1 MNTISSFHSSAGLGI
16 GSNIDEGR
24 WVAYIRQALEEELE
38 EETQIPASIFNVP
51 KPLLLSDPDS
61 YIPQEV
67 AIGPYHCFR
76 PELYNMEK
84 YKLAAAQRNQREIP
98 NKKLEYLVDQYL
110 KFEFKIRAYYL
121 KPINYSGETLA
132 WMMLVDAS
140 FLFEFLQV
148 YAVGKG
154 KVPTNVPSRMS
165 HLIELAANK
174 AANNAIFKDIL
185 KVENQIPL
193 FVLRELLEFQF
204 PSLEL
209 ADQWLLSML
218 LGLSKDLSPF
228 KMVQEFPKIQLMDCA
243 HLLDFAYR
251 VIVPKLEE
259 QSHDHHI
266 TEIEEDG
273 ESKEGEKDSF
283 TGELDGESIA
293 HLLDFAY
300 RVIVPKSE
308 EQSHDHHITEIEE
321 DGESKEGEK
330 DSFTGELDGESKEGE
345 KDSFTGEPS
354 YVRRLV
360 NEVWNILS
368 KLGKEPVQWIK
379 SVIFSKILIVLVKLP
394 WTIISKVPVLYMLK
408 QPLEQVF
415 SASHN
420 EGEKKENEDSDSN
433 GNTEKPP
440 LIEEIKIPSVID
452 LFEVG
457 VCFMPTNEGIQ
468 SINFDVKTATLYL
481 PIISVDVNSEIVLRN
496 MVAYEAC
503 RASRPM
509 VLTRY
514 TELMNGIIDT
524 EKDASFLR
532 ERGIIINSLKSD
544 KEVADL
550 WNGMSK
556 SIRLTK
562 VSFIDQ
568 VIVDVNKYYSGMWKV
583 KCGKFMNKYIYGSW
597 QILTFL
603 AAIMMLLLMCLQAFC
618 QVFGCRRIFPVKAL
632 EPVVTY

>member
-1 MNTISSFHSSAGLGI
+1 MSFSKPNMNTISSFHSSAGRGI
-16 GSNIDEGR
+16 GSNIDEGK
-24 WVAYIRQALEEELE
+24 WVAYIRRTLEEELE
-38 EETQIPASIFNVP
+38 EETQIPASIFSVP
-51 KPLLLSDPDS
+51 KTLLLSDPDS

-76 PELYNMEK
+76 PELYSMEK

-98 NKKLEYLVDQYL
+98 NKKLQCLVDQYL
-110 KFEFKIRAYYL
+110 KFELKIRAYYH
-121 KPINYSGETLA
+121 KPLNYSGETLA

-148 YAVGKG
+148 CAIGKG
-154 KVPTNVPSRMS
+154 KVPTNVPSGMS

-174 AANNAIFKDIL
+174 AANNAIFRDIL
-185 KVENQIPL
+185 MLENQIPF

-209 ADQWLLSML
+209 ADEWLLSML
-218 LGLSKDLSPF
+218 LGLGKDLSPF
-228 KMVQEFPKIQLMDCA
+228 KMVEEFPKIQLMDCV

-251 VIVPKLEE
+251 FIVPKLEE

-266 TEIEEDG
+266 TEIEE
-273 ESKEGEKDSF
+273 
-283 TGELDGESIA
+283 
-293 HLLDFAY
+293 
-300 RVIVPKSE
+300 
-308 EQSHDHHITEIEE
+308 
-321 DGESKEGEK
+321 
-330 DSFTGELDGESKEGE
+330 DGESKEGE

-368 KLGKEPVQWIK
+368 KLGKGPVQWIK
-379 SVIFSKILIVLVKLP
+379 SVIFSKPLEVLVKLP
-394 WTIISKVPVLYMLK
+394 WTIISKVPVLNMLK

-415 SASHN
+415 SALYKG
-420 EGEKKENEDSDSN
+420 GEKKEDEDSDSN
-433 GNTEKPP
+433 GNTEKHP

-468 SINFDVKTATLYL
+468 SINFDVKTATFYL

-503 RASRPM
+503 RVSGPM

-524 EKDASFLR
+524 EKDVSFLR
-532 ERGIIINSLKSD
+532 ERGIIINRLKRD
-544 KEVADL
+544 QEVADL
-550 WNGMSK
+550 WNGMHK
-556 SIRLTK
+556 SIRLSK
-562 VSFIDQ
+562 VSFIDK
-568 VIVDVNKYYSGMWKV
+568 VIVDVNMYYNGRWKV
-583 KCGKFMNKYIYGSW
+583 KCGKFMKKYVFGSW
-597 QILTFL
+597 KILTFL
-603 AAIMMLLLMCLQAFC
+603 AAIMLLLLMCLQAFC
-618 QVFGCRRIFPVKAL
+618 QVYSCRRHFPTKAL
-632 EPVVTY
+632 EPGVTN

>member
-24 WVAYIRQALEEELE
+24 WVAYIRRTIEEELE
-38 EETQIPASIFNVP
+38 EETQIPASIFSVP
-51 KPLLLSDPDS
+51 KTLLLSNPDS
-61 YIPQEV
+61 YIPREV

-76 PELYNMEK
+76 PELYDMEK

-110 KFEFKIRAYYL
+110 KFELKIRAYYH
-121 KPINYSGETLA
+121 KPLNYSGETLA

-148 YAVGKG
+148 CAVGKG
-154 KVPTNVPSRMS
+154 KVPTNVPLRMS

-174 AANNAIFKDIL
+174 AAHNAIFRDIL
-185 KVENQIPL
+185 MLENQIPL
-193 FVLRELLEFQF
+193 FVLRELLEFHF

-209 ADQWLLSML
+209 ADEWLLSML
-218 LGLSKDLSPF
+218 LELSKDLSPF
-228 KMVQEFPKIQLMDCA
+228 KMVEEFPKIQFMDCA
-243 HLLDFAYR
+243 HLLDFAYH

-283 TGELDGESIA
+283 TGE
-293 HLLDFAY
+293 
-300 RVIVPKSE
+300 
-308 EQSHDHHITEIEE
+308 
-321 DGESKEGEK
+321 
-330 DSFTGELDGESKEGE
+330 
-345 KDSFTGEPS
+345 PS
-354 YVRRLV
+354 YVRWLV
-360 NEVWNILS
+360 NQVWNILS
-368 KLGKEPVQWIK
+368 KLEKGPVQWIK
-379 SVIFSKILIVLVKLP
+379 SIIFSKPLKVVWKLP
-394 WTIISKVPVLYMLK
+394 WTIISRVPVLKMLK
-408 QPLEQVF
+408 QPLEQLF
-415 SASHN
+415 SASHK
-420 EGEKKENEDSDSN
+420 GREKKEDEDSDPK
-433 GNTEKPP
+433 GTIEKPP

-503 RASRPM
+503 RVSRPM

-524 EKDASFLR
+524 EKDANFLR
-532 ERGIIINSLKSD
+532 ERGIIINRLKSD

-562 VSFIDQ
+562 LSFIDK
-568 VIVDVNKYYSGMWKV
+568 VIADVNKYYNGSWKV
-583 KCGKFMNKYIYGSW
+583 KCGRLMKKYVFGSW

-603 AAIMMLLLMCLQAFC
+603 AAIMLLLLTCLQAFC
-618 QVFGCRRIFPVKAL
+618 QVYSCRRIFPIKAL
-632 EPVVTY
+632 EPEVTD